1 MILNPLF
8 HTDCSISDSLKSVRK
23 SVLIYETIILI
34 NQFAMYDK
42 NEVLEILNSQDSS
55 DEAIA
60 AAKYILSGDSKEVK
74 SYKEKVNKENELL
87 QKREDNIISDPS
99 YENIKQIA
107 GDIRFMRNIVIV
119 GIIFEIINVIVS
131 VL

>member
-1 MILNPLF
+1 MDKELYQTL
-8 HTDCSISDSLKSVRK
+8 V
-23 SVLIYETIILI
+23 

-42 NEVLEILNSQDSS
+42 SEVLEILNNQDSS

-60 AAKYILSGDSKEVK
+60 TAKYVLSGDSKEVK
-74 SYKEKVNKENELL
+74 SYKEKVSKENDLL

-107 GDIRFMRNIVIV
+107 NDIRFMRNIVII
-119 GIIFEIINVIVS
+119 GIIFEIVNVIVS
-131 VL
+131 IL

>member
-1 MILNPLF
+1 MDKELYQ
-8 HTDCSISDSLKSVRK
+8 T
-23 SVLIYETIILI
+23 LI

-60 AAKYILSGDSKEVK
+60 AAKYVLSGDSKEVK

-107 GDIRFMRNIVIV
+107 GDIRLMRNIVIV

>member
-1 MILNPLF
+1 MDKELYQ
-8 HTDCSISDSLKSVRK
+8 T
-23 SVLIYETIILI
+23 LI

-60 AAKYILSGDSKEVK
+60 AAKYVLSGNSKEVK

-99 YENIKQIA
+99 YENVKQIA

-131 VL
+131 ILWKSPKHMFRLYQSSSTW

>member
-1 MILNPLF
+1 MDKELYQ
-8 HTDCSISDSLKSVRK
+8 T
-23 SVLIYETIILI
+23 LI

-60 AAKYILSGDSKEVK
+60 AAKYVISGNSKEVE

-107 GDIRFMRNIVIV
+107 GDIRFMKNIVII

-131 VL
+131 FV

>member
-1 MILNPLF
+1 MDKELYQ
-8 HTDCSISDSLKSVRK
+8 T
-23 SVLIYETIILI
+23 LI

-60 AAKYILSGDSKEVK
+60 AAKYVLSCDSKEVE

-87 QKREDNIISDPS
+87 RKREDNIISDPS

-107 GDIRFMRNIVIV
+107 GDIRFMRNIVII

-131 VL
+131 FV

>member
-1 MILNPLF
+1 MDKELYQ
-8 HTDCSISDSLKSVRK
+8 T
-23 SVLIYETIILI
+23 LI

-60 AAKYILSGDSKEVK
+60 AAKYVLSGDSKEVK

-87 QKREDNIISDPS
+87 QKREDNIISYDGS
-99 YENIKQIA
+99 EMIISFQIHRMK
-107 GDIRFMRNIVIV
+107 ISNRLQVIL
-119 GIIFEIINVIVS
+119 GLWEI
-131 VL
+131 

>member
-1 MILNPLF
+1 MDKELYQ
-8 HTDCSISDSLKSVRK
+8 T
-23 SVLIYETIILI
+23 LI

-60 AAKYILSGDSKEVK
+60 AAKYVLSGNSKEVK

-99 YENIKQIA
+99 YENVKQIA

-131 VL
+131 ILWKSPKHMFRLYQSFSIW

>member
-1 MILNPLF
+1 MDKELYQTL
-8 HTDCSISDSLKSVRK
+8 V
-23 SVLIYETIILI
+23 

-42 NEVLEILNSQDSS
+42 SEVLEILNNQDSS
-55 DEAIA
+55 EEAIA

-74 SYKEKVNKENELL
+74 SYNELL

-107 GDIRFMRNIVIV
+107 DDIRFMRNIVII

-131 VL
+131 LV

>member
-1 MILNPLF
+1 MGFCLYESYDSFI
-8 HTDCSISDSLKSVRK
+8 ISFIK
-23 SVLIYETIILI
+23 
-34 NQFAMYDK
+34 
-42 NEVLEILNSQDSS
+42 DSS

-60 AAKYILSGDSKEVK
+60 AAKYILSGVSKEVK
-74 SYKEKVNKENELL
+74 SYKEKVNKKNELL
-87 QKREDNIISDPS
+87 QKREDNILSDPS

-107 GDIRFMRNIVIV
+107 DDIRFMRNIVIV

>member
-1 MILNPLF
+1 MNPLF

>member
-1 MILNPLF
+1 MCYNF
-8 HTDCSISDSLKSVRK
+8 NKNRRCSIMDKELYQT
-23 SVLIYETIILI
+23 LIT
-34 NQFAMYDK
+34 QFAMYDK

-60 AAKYILSGDSKEVK
+60 AAKYVLSGNSKEVK

-99 YENIKQIA
+99 YENVKQIA